1 MNRFALQSCVF
12 VCILIALSPG
22 LILADNAYA
31 KRTMAELE
39 EHVTKEGWER
49 AEIQI
54 ETVKEALKD
63 ADAATAGPIKKR
75 LAEIEKLTTTGV
87 KKVKTERIIGKIAN
101 SLKTAKEYIN
111 EKRSCEEELERAKQE
126 IESEDNAPFL
136 DAATKKSYLSEIAV
150 IRKQMLAKNMT
161 QAIEALKKE
170 VEQAE
175 KAWPEAEKT
184 MQAAK
189 ESPEGARGAATEMSH
204 ALDAV
209 VRAAEGLPTD
219 DPQVQKLMAR
229 HQKLKTA
236 FDAVAGAGEASE
248 AYDSLKRYWDDQAAE
263 SAGWEQETTGP
274 KFSEL
279 ISQQSEAM
287 SSVGAPK
294 TVKLI
299 SNADQWLKNRA
310 DDENFKTLVKDAKI
324 KALYD
329 QVTSQ
334 RAKAWSKIEG
344 FADAIVTEAEAAT
357 LNKDSRDRLERFAE
371 DDLRLAIEGSP
382 KQVALKERALKKVKV
397 FDDGAA
403 SSSQAQEK
411 LYQELTAKAAKAWPD
426 MVAKFKIEDFNAN
439 AAMKDIGKY
448 KGKCI
453 RFPNVSNR
461 MGWDYRP
468 GKYEFAVEADGQ
480 HVVGKYSPLV
490 KTTVDDVTART
501 GKDFSNDEYDV
512 IAKVVGTGPVVKI
525 TRSEGKIKFQDG
537 DSADVTA
544 QKDET
549 VDGIHLEV
557 VGLYVGPV
565 AVAEG
570 QGAVDESGKIA
581 IPAGVPAKGSSP
593 TSTSFL
599 SVWISRL
606 LLLVIGLGGALVVLL
621 QSGFAP
627 VASMPQL
634 ATVKQKLTPQIVTI
648 IGFTLMIYGAY
659 HLIFGWIIYGLLINL
674 ALIAAGAYLTLDK
687 LEALKVI
694 KPEHSALVRPYG
706 SEIGLALAGV
716 IVLNLLLGLVGFSL
730 MIV

>member
-1 MNRFALQSCVF
+1 MYRFTLQSSVF
-12 VCILIALSPG
+12 ACMLIAMSPG

-63 ADAATAGPIKKR
+63 ADAATSGPIKKR
-75 LAEIEKLTTTGV
+75 LAEIEKLTTAGV
-87 KKVKTERIIGKIAN
+87 KKVKTERVIRDIES
-101 SLKTAKEYIN
+101 SLSKAKEYIN
-111 EKRSCEEELERAKQE
+111 EKRSCEEELERANE
-126 IESEDNAPFL
+126 MLESEDNAPFL
-136 DAATKKSYLSEIAV
+136 DAATKKGYVSEIAV

-161 QAIEALKKE
+161 QAIAALKKE
-170 VEQAE
+170 VERAE

-189 ESPEGARGAATEMSH
+189 DSPAGAQAAATEMSH

-209 VRAAEGLPTD
+209 VRVAEGLPTD

-229 HQKLKTA
+229 HEKLKTA
-236 FDAVAGAGEASE
+236 FEAVAGAGEASE
-248 AYDSLKRYWDDQAAE
+248 AYDSLKRYWDDQSSEAD
-263 SAGWEQETTGP
+263 GWQKETTGP
-274 KFSEL
+274 KFSDML
-279 ISQQSEAM
+279 KQQSEAM

-299 SNADQWLKNRA
+299 SNANQWLKNRA
-310 DDENFKTLVKDAKI
+310 DDENFKTLVRDAKI
-324 KALYD
+324 KALFD
-329 QVTSQ
+329 QVTDQ

-344 FADAIVTEAEAAT
+344 FAEAIVTEAEAAT

-371 DDLRLAIEGSP
+371 DDLRLALEGSP
-382 KQVALKERALKKVKV
+382 KQAALQERALKKVKA
-397 FDDGAA
+397 FDEGAA
-403 SSSQAQEK
+403 GSSQAAEK
-411 LYQELTAKAAKAWPD
+411 LYQELTDKAAKAWPD
-426 MVAKFKIEDFNAN
+426 MAAKFKIENFDAN
-439 AAMKDIGKY
+439 EALKNIGKY
-448 KGKCI
+448 KGKYI

-490 KTTVDDVTART
+490 KKTVDDVTEKT

-512 IAKVVGTGPVVKI
+512 IAKVVETGPVVRI
-525 TRSEGKIKFQDG
+525 ARSEGKIKFTDG
-537 DSADVTA
+537 DSADVKA
-544 QKDET
+544 QRDET

-557 VGLYVGPV
+557 VALHVGPV

-570 QGAVDESGKIA
+570 QGAVDESGKVA
-581 IPAGVPAKGSSP
+581 VPAGVPAGSSSS
-593 TSTSFL
+593 TSTGYL
-599 SVWISRL
+599 GVWISRL

-627 VASMPQL
+627 VANMPQFDP
-634 ATVKQKLTPQIVTI
+634 VKQKLTPQIVTI
-648 IGFTLMIYGAY
+648 IGFVLMIYGAY

-674 ALIAAGAYLTLDK
+674 ALIAAGAYLTLDQW
-687 LEALKVI
+687 EGFKVI

-706 SEIGLALAGV
+706 TEIGLALGGV
-716 IVLNLLLGLVGFSL
+716 IILNLLLGLVGFSL